1 MINPISNALPTD
13 QIPFRHLGGLVR
25 KLLPV
30 EIHLARNHLLRLD
43 GEARQR
49 RFSHNVSDDYVASYA
64 AKLGDVGNLN
74 YAFFIDGDVKAMAEL
89 KRPRLSWGTTA
100 EAAFSVER
108 DYANRGLATLMM
120 GRIIRSARNRG
131 IHHLQLYCMAD
142 NAKMQAIARHYDGDL
157 HIEEGA
163 IIADIVPARFD
174 YVSVMM
180 EMFEDRVAF
189 AHSFFD
195 MQKRIVRTLRA

>member
-1 MINPISNALPTD
+1 MINTMLFNQRIDS
-13 QIPFRHLGGLVR
+13 IPYRHLGGIVR
-25 KLLPV
+25 KLLPG

-43 GEARQR
+43 EEARQR
-49 RFSHNVSDDYVASYA
+49 RFSHNVSDEYVTTYA

-74 YAFFIDGDVKAMAEL
+74 YAFFIDGDVKALAEL
-89 KRPRLSWGTTA
+89 KRPKLIWGTTA

-180 EMFEDRVAF
+180 EMFEDRIAI
-189 AHSFFD
+189 AHSFSD